1 MICDNIQIKNNE
13 LYFAN
18 QNVVELAKKYSTPL
32 YLMDEDKIREKCR
45 IYRETMK
52 ECFGD
57 NQIVLYASKANSF
70 KYLYK
75 IINEEGLGI
84 DCVSIGE
91 IYTAKQSGFDLSKAY
106 FHGNNKT
113 DNDISY
119 AIENNIGYFVADN
132 IEEINAIDREAKNKS
147 IKQKIL
153 IRVTPGID
161 THTYEAI
168 STGKVDSKFGTAIET
183 GQADEIICETLK
195 KENIILE
202 GLHCHVGSQVFEE
215 DVFER
220 SAVIML
226 DYIKHLKDKYNL
238 TINQLDLGG
247 GYGVRYVEEDPQ
259 INISNKIKSVSKVIF
274 DKCNELNISVPK
286 IILEPGRSIVADAG
300 MVLYTV
306 GTLKKINGYKNYVSV
321 DGGMAD
327 SPRFALY
334 GAKYT
339 AFVANKMNEK
349 ADFPVSIVGRC
360 CESGDILTENTLVPS
375 SIGRNDIIA
384 LLTTGA
390 YHYSMASR
398 YNKLPIPATVM
409 LKNGNENFIV
419 VKSETLEDLIKNDV

>member
-1 MICDNIQIKNNE
+1 MISDNIQVKNNN

-45 IYRETMK
+45 TYIDAIK
-52 ECFGD
+52 SNFG
-57 NQIVLYASKANSF
+57 NNCKILYASKANSF

-75 IINEEGLGI
+75 IIKEEGLGI
-84 DCVSIGE
+84 DVVSIGE
-91 IYTAKQSGFDLSKAY
+91 ILTAKEAGFDLSNAY

-113 DNDISY
+113 DYDISF
-119 AIENNIGYFVADN
+119 AINNKIGYFVVDN
-132 IEEINAIDREAKNKS
+132 LEELNAIDNEAKKNN

-168 STGKVDSKFGTAIET
+168 STGKVDSKFGFAIET
-183 GQADEIICETLK
+183 GQADEIICEAIK
-195 KENIILE
+195 KQNIILE

-220 SAVIML
+220 SAVIMI
-226 DYIKHLKDKYNL
+226 DFIKHIKEKYNVI
-238 TINQLDLGG
+238 INELDLGG
-247 GYGVRYVEEDPQ
+247 GYGVRYVEEDKTIDISKK
-259 INISNKIKSVSKVIF
+259 INSVSNVIKN
-274 DKCNELNISVPK
+274 KCNELNVKLPI

-300 MVLYTV
+300 MVLYTIGSV
-306 GTLKKINGYKNYVSV
+306 KKIKGYKNYLSI

-327 SPRFALY
+327 SPRYALY

-339 AFVANKMNEK
+339 AYIANKMDEK
-349 ADFPVSIVGRC
+349 CDFDVSIVGRC
-360 CESGDILTENTLVPS
+360 CESDDIIIENISVPS
-375 SIGRNDIIA
+375 SVKRGDIVS

-419 VKSETLEDLIKNDV
+419 VKGETIEDLLRNDI